1 MAQLIVSLEDNSL
14 IGDIKK
20 AIKMLRGVVSVKE
33 CDVNELPNDTTVAA
47 IDELESGNT
56 IVCEDF
62 ESYLKLVDG
71 ELQD

>member
-14 IGDIKK
+14 TGDIKK
-20 AIKMLRGVVSVKE
+20 AIKMLRGVVSVRE

-62 ESYLKLVDG
+62 ESYIKLVDG

>member
-14 IGDIKK
+14 TGDIKK